1 MNIINNIKKTI
12 AVTLLGGGMPL
23 FIIFICL
30 AILLTS
36 VSVSSD
42 DAYAEREGMQTIE
55 LFIQIANNEYETC
68 GNVKG
73 GDKYRKWY
81 TGAADGAPWCATFVS
96 YIAYKA
102 NILDTAIVKFADCDA
117 GIKWFREKNQFNYTE
132 YYEAGNS
139 YVPQRGDLIFF
150 SSNKNKNDS
159 THVGIIEECD
169 GSIIKTIEGNSG
181 NAIKKRSYSI
191 SNETGTIL
199 GYATPNY
206 PSSVSAKLEGALS
219 EAFKFFASN
228 ESGNDYNKG
237 FSKGDGYY
245 ALGYYQFDSR
255 YDLQEFLRFCYETN
269 PTLYAP
275 FSNFLN
281 VSKSKLRNNKNLEKA
296 WHQVYEAD
304 SENFAVMQDTFEY
317 NNYYLPVESGL
328 AGKGIDIS
336 SRCDALKGMCCS
348 LSNWAG
354 TKTAV
359 TIIMDSRINSNMNDK
374 EFVSRVYGYL
384 YSLKYNDYA
393 KYGKT
398 GKKYYNGWHNR
409 WKREKEQ
416 CLKYIQ

>member
-81 TGAADGAPWCATFVS
+81 TGTADGAPWCATFVS

-139 YVPQRGDLIFF
+139 YIPQRGDLIFF

-206 PSSVSAKLEGALS
+206 PSSGSAKLEGALS

-228 ESGNDYNKG
+228 ESGND
-237 FSKGDGYY
+237 
-245 ALGYYQFDSR
+245 
-255 YDLQEFLRFCYETN
+255 
-269 PTLYAP
+269 
-275 FSNFLN
+275 
-281 VSKSKLRNNKNLEKA
+281 
-296 WHQVYEAD
+296 
-304 SENFAVMQDTFEY
+304 
-317 NNYYLPVESGL
+317 
-328 AGKGIDIS
+328 
-336 SRCDALKGMCCS
+336 
-348 LSNWAG
+348 
-354 TKTAV
+354 
-359 TIIMDSRINSNMNDK
+359 
-374 EFVSRVYGYL
+374 
-384 YSLKYNDYA
+384 
-393 KYGKT
+393 
-398 GKKYYNGWHNR
+398 
-409 WKREKEQ
+409 
-416 CLKYIQ
+416 